1 MDNVIVYSQPGCMP
15 CKATMRKL
23 DMLGVGYTH
32 TDVTTDPE
40 AAAHVRAEGWQGTP
54 VVEVTRGGEVVAA
67 WQGLRP
73 DALKALATP
82 GVDMGAYDKRG
93 A

>member
-1 MDNVIVYSQPGCMP
+1 MDNVTVYSQPGCMP

-23 DMLGVGYTH
+23 DKLGISYDHV
-32 TDVTTDPE
+32 DVTTDDT
-40 AAAHVRAEGWQGTP
+40 AAAHLKAEGWQGTP

-67 WQGLRP
+67 WHGLRP
-73 DALKALATP
+73 DALTALATP
-82 GVDMGAYDKRG
+82 GADIGAYDKRG